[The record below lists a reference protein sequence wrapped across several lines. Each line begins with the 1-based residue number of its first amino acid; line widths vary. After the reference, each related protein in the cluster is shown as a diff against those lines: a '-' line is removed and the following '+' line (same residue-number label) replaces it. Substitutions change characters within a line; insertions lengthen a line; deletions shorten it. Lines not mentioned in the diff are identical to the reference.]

1 MQYSKSF
8 VCPRPPVSLW
18 CWCALIILQYFWG
31 FLSVFH
37 LLNFLEIDR
46 YLAAVVYNSWYYDS
60 MASVGNQE
68 LFPKYSYQLTASE
81 IWHKN
86 HGNFDGN
93 ILYCLS
99 NALHGTEYKISC
111 GVCVCV
117 CVCVCAPARVLG
129 PNISKTARD
138 RGSVPMGHQ

>member
-1 MQYSKSF
+1 
-8 VCPRPPVSLW
+8 
-18 CWCALIILQYFWG
+18 
-31 FLSVFH
+31 
-37 LLNFLEIDR
+37 
-46 YLAAVVYNSWYYDS
+46 